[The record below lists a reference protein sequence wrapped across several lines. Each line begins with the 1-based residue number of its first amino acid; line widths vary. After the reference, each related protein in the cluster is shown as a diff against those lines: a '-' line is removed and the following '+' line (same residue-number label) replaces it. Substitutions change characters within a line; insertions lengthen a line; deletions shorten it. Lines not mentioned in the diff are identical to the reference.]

1 MTVGNNR
8 YAKDYFKASDI
19 SRDDLEY
26 NLVFMNTC
34 ESTDRWY
41 RPIRFG
47 ENTRI
52 IGFSPEYET
61 QSTHAVRDIGT
72 KLNALSYVGWDCSV
86 ERDVSAHVP
95 SMLMEELDTRTDGTL
110 RAASDAVRAV
120 NETLSERGGRF
131 AVFTGK
137 LRCLI
142 KEGAYERVIDLNKKR
157 N

>member
-95 SMLMEELDTRTDGTL
+95 SMLMEELDSTGTGQTRTVEE
-110 RAASDAVRAV
+110 AVDEVRRKIRTEYPKRDYWYYEARLNLV
-120 NETLSERGGRF
+120 DKDNS
-131 AVFTGK
+131 VF
-137 LRCLI
+137 L
-142 KEGAYERVIDLNKKR
+142 DLNKKPF
-157 N
+157 